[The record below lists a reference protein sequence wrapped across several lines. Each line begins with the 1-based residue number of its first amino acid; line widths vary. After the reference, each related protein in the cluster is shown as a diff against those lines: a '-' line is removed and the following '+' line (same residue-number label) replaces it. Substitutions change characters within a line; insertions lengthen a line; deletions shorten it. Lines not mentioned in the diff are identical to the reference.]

1 MQDTESE
8 VTGRVGLFSP
18 TFTGR
23 RHSHYEER
31 ASRNVRTLNTC
42 SCIHVLYI
50 LYMFHTYRT
59 YVHFYTG
66 MYMGMC
72 E

>member
-31 ASRNVRTLNTC
+31 ASRNVRTLYMCMHTC
-42 SCIHVLYI
+42 SIHIIHVPYVC
-50 LYMFHTYRT
+50 T

-66 MYMGMC
+66 MYTCGYV
-72 E
+72 